1 MSQCVVRIV
10 HITIITVRICR
21 AQAVWNLKIG
31 RGTKKMI
38 NFIIGLI
45 IGAPIGFAI
54 CAIVSANGR
63 D

>member
-1 MSQCVVRIV
+1 
-10 HITIITVRICR
+10 
-21 AQAVWNLKIG
+21 
-31 RGTKKMI
+31 MI

-63 D
+63 DWI